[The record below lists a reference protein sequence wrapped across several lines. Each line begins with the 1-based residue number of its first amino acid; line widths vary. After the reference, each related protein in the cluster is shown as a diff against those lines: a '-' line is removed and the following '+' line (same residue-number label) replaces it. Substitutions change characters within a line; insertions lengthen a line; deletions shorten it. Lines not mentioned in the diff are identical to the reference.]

1 MVGGRGGRG
10 QRRRLGGV
18 WEALTVAG
26 LVAAFLAVA
35 GLAGLTVYRLWSTSG
50 SPGGTGSGSTISGT
64 GSSSDSTIS
73 GNGSSSGG
81 ADSQEG

>member
-1 MVGGRGGRG
+1 MRGW
-10 QRRRLGGV
+10 RRRLGGV

-50 SPGGTGSGSTISGT
+50 TSSGSTISGN
-64 GSSSDSTIS
+64 

>member
-1 MVGGRGGRG
+1 MRGGR
-10 QRRRLGGV
+10 RRLKGV

-50 SPGGTGSGSTISGT
+50 SPGGTGSTISGT
-64 GSSSDSTIS
+64 GSTIS

>member
-1 MVGGRGGRG
+1 MRGW
-10 QRRRLGGV
+10 RRRLDSV

-35 GLAGLTVYRLWSTSG
+35 GLAGLTVYRLWSTS
-50 SPGGTGSGSTISGT
+50 ST
-64 GSSSDSTIS
+64 STIS
-73 GNGSSSGG
+73 GNRSSSGG

>member
-1 MVGGRGGRG
+1 MRGL
-10 QRRRLGGV
+10 RRRLGRV

-50 SPGGTGSGSTISGT
+50 T
-64 GSSSDSTIS
+64 
-73 GNGSSSGG
+73 GNGHTSGSGG
-81 ADSQEG
+81 ADSLEG

>member
-1 MVGGRGGRG
+1 MRGW
-10 QRRRLGGV
+10 RRRLNSV

-50 SPGGTGSGSTISGT
+50 SPGGTGSGSIISG
-64 GSSSDSTIS
+64 
-73 GNGSSSGG
+73 SGG

>member
-1 MVGGRGGRG
+1 M
-10 QRRRLGGV
+10 

-35 GLAGLTVYRLWSTSG
+35 GLAGLTVYRLWSTSR
-50 SPGGTGSGSTISGT
+50 SPGGTG
-64 GSSSDSTIS
+64 STIS